1 MTGKVSN
8 GTHSGD
14 LRYFL
19 LPVPSDGSVVGGS
32 PDGDPLTKQAVADQY
47 SNSSEALKALQN
59 LGFKDGA
66 TRRYQTGDAMY
77 HVYVRLLHFG
87 STDGAKAWAL
97 GDDPQPDGKAK
108 TFSVPGYPDVKAY
121 EIPLDPAMGESRL
134 TAVGSRGDVFFEID
148 LFGQPPV
155 DHAVLI
161 DRVRKQITRLD
172 TGS

>member
-77 HVYVRLLHFG
+77 HVTVRVLHFG
-87 STDGAKAWAL
+87 SASSAKDWAL
-97 GDDPQPDGKAK
+97 ADLPPDDKMK

-121 EIPLDPAMGESRL
+121 EFTGDKSADEAMLS
-134 TAVGSRGDVFFEID
+134 AVGFRGDVVFEID
-148 LFGQPPV
+148 VFGQPPV